1 MRYKTYDFY
10 KKEASEEKSKKKQ
23 KKANGRNCREHE
35 YIHIYK
41 HKTDEFRKADSII
54 VF

>member
-1 MRYKTYDFY
+1 MIFN
-10 KKEASEEKSKKKQ
+10 KKSGVRGGCGH

-41 HKTDEFRKADSII
+41 HKTDE
-54 VF
+54 